1 MKALI
6 LPATRST
13 PGIHFDPA
21 LGVFE
26 LTGTSVP
33 ENASEFYQP
42 VVEWLAGH
50 LSDLKGEH
58 VMHFHLSYFNS
69 TSLKAIYQLLKQAK
83 EACLMGQSS
92 LRVCWH
98 GDADDELL
106 VETASM
112 LSDLLDMPME
122 VVPNAEDGARA
133 AG

>member
-13 PGIHFDPA
+13 PGVRFDPA

-42 VVEWLAGH
+42 VVEWLANNFP
-50 LSDLKGEH
+50 DLKGEH

-69 TSLKAIYQLLKQAK
+69 TSLKAIYQLLKKAK
-83 EACLMGQSS
+83 EACLMGQGT
-92 LRVCWH
+92 LRICWH
-98 GDADDELL
+98 GDADDDLL

-112 LSDLLDMPME
+112 LSELLDMPMDI
-122 VVPNAEDGARA
+122 VPDVDEGAQA